1 MTRSARLLDL
11 IQALR
16 ARRRPV
22 TAAALA
28 AELGVTPRTI
38 YRDVATLVGQGA
50 PIDGEAGVGYVLRP
64 GFLMP
69 PLMFESE
76 EVEALVLGLRLV
88 ERRTDPAL
96 SEASRRAL
104 VRILAVLPPDL
115 REWADHSGLL
125 AGPMLAQAGGVAD
138 LGRIRMALRQETKLA
153 LHYVNADG
161 GASERVVWPVALA
174 FFEQVRVLVA
184 WCELRQDF
192 RTFRT
197 DRIERM
203 AETGLRYPRARR
215 MLLADWRRRE
225 QLDD

>member
-38 YRDVATLVGQGA
+38 YRDVATLVAQGA
-50 PIDGEAGVGYVLRP
+50 PIEGEAGVGYVLRP

-69 PLMFESE
+69 PLMFERE
-76 EVEALVLGLRLV
+76 EVEAVVLGLRLV

-125 AGPMLAQAGGVAD
+125 AGPALAQAGGVAD
-138 LGRIRMALRQETKLA
+138 LGRIRAALRQECKLA

-161 GASERVVWPVALA
+161 EASERLVWPVALA

-197 DRIERM
+197 DRISRM
-203 AETGLRYPRARR
+203 AETGLRFPRARR
-215 MLLADWRRRE
+215 VLLAEWRRRE
-225 QLDD
+225 RIDA